1 MLKIFVLSFAF
12 IMAMPG
18 AFAQQQTFV
27 VTAFGA
33 KGDGKTM
40 STVAIQN
47 AIDKAA
53 ESGHSKVIVPRGSF
67 VTGTLHLKT
76 GVELHLQKGAILLGS
91 TSRLDYGK
99 GDAEAMITAKGKN
112 NISITGQ
119 GEINGRGAAVVAD
132 LIRLLQAGVLQD
144 AQWKLKRP
152 EEKNRPKIISFE
164 DCTDVKVKG
173 ITIKNGSGWIQE
185 YSRCNRVII
194 DSISVISKTYWNNDG
209 IDIMNSK
216 NVAITNCYVDA
227 ADDAICLKSEGKI
240 LDSCENIYVA
250 NCTLRSSASAFK
262 IGTGSK
268 GGFRN
273 IKVNGL
279 KIFDTYRSAIALEAV
294 DGGFLQDVDIRNV
307 QAKNTGNAIFIRLGH
322 RNKDERYSS
331 IKNIRIANVYAEIP
345 AGKPDKGYP
354 LEGPLL
360 KYPPGIKPAAPGS
373 FQSISPWNKD
383 DGDSTAMEYKHN
395 IFPSSVT
402 GLPGHEVENILLE
415 NIEIVYAGGADK
427 RIACLPADS
436 LNKITEATNS
446 YPEFSMFGEL
456 PCWGFYV
463 RHASGFTFK
472 NCTLRYL
479 KNDFRAAV
487 IMDDVKG
494 LVVQGLSIPSY
505 SQAPV
510 IILHNTPGPVLN
522 KINLPVKN
530 VKGVLISKD

>member
-1 MLKIFVLSFAF
+1 
-12 IMAMPG
+12 
-18 AFAQQQTFV
+18 
-27 VTAFGA
+27 
-33 KGDGKTM
+33 
-40 STVAIQN
+40 
-47 AIDKAA
+47 
-53 ESGHSKVIVPRGSF
+53 
-67 VTGTLHLKT
+67 
-76 GVELHLQKGAILLGS
+76 
-91 TSRLDYGK
+91 
-99 GDAEAMITAKGKN
+99 
-112 NISITGQ
+112 
-119 GEINGRGAAVVAD
+119 
-132 LIRLLQAGVLQD
+132 
-144 AQWKLKRP
+144 
-152 EEKNRPKIISFE
+152 
-164 DCTDVKVKG
+164 
-173 ITIKNGSGWIQE
+173 
-185 YSRCNRVII
+185 
-194 DSISVISKTYWNNDG
+194 
-209 IDIMNSK
+209 
-216 NVAITNCYVDA
+216 TNCYVDA

-322 RNKDERYSS
+322 RNNDERYSS

-383 DGDSTAMEYKHN
+383 DGDSSTAMEYKHN

-402 GLPGHEVENILLE
+402 GLPGHDVQNITLE

-487 IMDDVKG
+487 IMDDIKG